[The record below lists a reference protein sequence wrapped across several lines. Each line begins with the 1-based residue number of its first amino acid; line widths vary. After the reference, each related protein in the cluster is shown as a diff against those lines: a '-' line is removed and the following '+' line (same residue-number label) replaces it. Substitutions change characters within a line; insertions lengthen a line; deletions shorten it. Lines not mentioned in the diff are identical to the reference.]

1 MAISLPQGE
10 KSCSPISELNTT
22 PLIDVM
28 LVLLV
33 MFIITMPLATHA
45 VKVDLPGTEQTRK
58 PPIDVHPTKNIVG
71 LTVQGKLTWNGVAV
85 DRAGLL
91 DRLAYAHDLTVPP
104 VILFQ
109 PDAEARYDR
118 VDAVLADIKRSGIT
132 TLGFVGNERYT
143 LF

>member
-1 MAISLPQGE
+1 MAISLPQNGN
-10 KSCSPISELNTT
+10 SHGPISELNTT

-45 VKVDLPGTEQTRK
+45 VKVDLPATDQAKK
-58 PPIDVHPTKNIVG
+58 PPIDVHPTKNIIG
-71 LTVQGKLTWNGVAV
+71 LTAQGALTWNGAAV

-91 DRLAYAHDLTVPP
+91 DRLAYARDLTVPP

-109 PDAEARYDR
+109 PAAEARYDR
-118 VDAVLADIKRSGIT
+118 VDSVLADIKRSGIT
-132 TLGFVGNERYT
+132 TLAFVGNERYT
-143 LF
+143 RF